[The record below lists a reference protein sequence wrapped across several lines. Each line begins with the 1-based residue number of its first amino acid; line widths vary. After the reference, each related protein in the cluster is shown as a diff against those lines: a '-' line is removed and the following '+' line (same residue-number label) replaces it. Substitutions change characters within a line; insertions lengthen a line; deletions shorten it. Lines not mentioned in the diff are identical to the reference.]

1 MSTSLG
7 IFNAK
12 DANGEVLFDLF
23 SAIAGPIKKDS
34 IFLSAL
40 IKENKIIPWELFLL

>member
-7 IFNAK
+7 IFTTK

-23 SAIAGPIKKDS
+23 SAIVVM
-34 IFLSAL
+34 
-40 IKENKIIPWELFLL
+40 KENKIIPWELFL

>member
-23 SAIAGPIKKDS
+23 SAI
-34 IFLSAL
+34 
-40 IKENKIIPWELFLL
+40 ENKRE

>member
-12 DANGEVLFDLF
+12 DANGEVLFDLS
-23 SAIAGPIKKDS
+23 SAIVVT
-34 IFLSAL
+34 IF
-40 IKENKIIPWELFLL
+40 